1 MAPDVVFGARFTEN
15 NKIPL
20 SVGFSIVAAREDVEE
35 ELYINK
41 YVELIEYY
49 QTKGYS
55 IYLFSFCQDEGDEV
69 IIERIFSRLNRTV
82 NVEKVFYNGNI
93 DSFLNLF
100 SKMSEMFCG
109 RFHAMIL
116 GMLYGQSIYPVIYSK
131 KMTNVLQDISYKGE
145 VVNLN
150 EFHTINI
157 EKVVTNINKNTYN
170 IEQIKNDAVNQFLSL
185 DNILR

>member
-1 MAPDVVFGARFTEN
+1 
-15 NKIPL
+15 
-20 SVGFSIVAAREDVEE
+20 IVAAREDVED

-116 GMLYGQSIYPVIYSK
+116 GMLYGQSI
-131 KMTNVLQDISYKGE
+131 
-145 VVNLN
+145 
-150 EFHTINI
+150 
-157 EKVVTNINKNTYN
+157 
-170 IEQIKNDAVNQFLSL
+170 
-185 DNILR
+185 